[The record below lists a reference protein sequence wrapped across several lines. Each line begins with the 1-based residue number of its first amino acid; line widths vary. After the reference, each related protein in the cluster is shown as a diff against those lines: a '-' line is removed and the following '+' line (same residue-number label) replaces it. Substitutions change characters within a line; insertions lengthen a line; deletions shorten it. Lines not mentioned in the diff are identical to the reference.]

1 MSDSEPDL
9 YSFLQSK
16 NFSEADEAD
25 ESNEA
30 DEATPPDTEVQT
42 VDSFNSMLDDGDEA
56 DSDIEAE
63 FGYGFDDDGLG
74 EALRTCSEDALDEA
88 PFGIVQ
94 VDDDGIV
101 QFYNRYES
109 QLAGVAPEDAVGR
122 SFFTELAPCSS
133 NRLFHGRFKKGIR
146 KGTLDERFTYTF
158 TYKMSPT
165 LVQVRMHTDQ
175 ENNNWIMIRK
185 R

>member
-1 MSDSEPDL
+1 L

-16 NFSEADEAD
+16 DFAEAEDTTDEA
-25 ESNEA
+25 ES
-30 DEATPPDTEVQT
+30 DVQT
-42 VDSFNSMLDDGDEA
+42 VDSFETEAAPATGDAAVE
-56 DSDIEAE
+56 ET
-63 FGYGFDDDGLG
+63 FGYSFDDDELG
-74 EALRTCSEDALDEA
+74 EALRTCAEDTLDEA
-88 PFGIVQ
+88 PFGIVK

-109 QLAGVAPEDAVGR
+109 KLAGVAPEDAVGR
-122 SFFTELAPCSS
+122 NFFTQLAPCSS

-146 KGTLDERFTYTF
+146 RGTLDERFTYTF

-165 LVQVRMHTDQ
+165 LVQVRMYRDQ
-175 ENNNWIMIRK
+175 EGQNWVMIRK

>member
-16 NFSEADEAD
+16 DFD
-25 ESNEA
+25 ESDDAA
-30 DEATPPDTEVQT
+30 DAESEVQT
-42 VDSFNSMLDDGDEA
+42 VDSFTTASAPADD
-56 DSDIEAE
+56 DSTVKEE
-63 FGYGFDDDGLG
+63 FGYGFDDDELG
-74 EALRTCSEDALDEA
+74 EALRTYSEDTLDEA
-88 PFGIVQ
+88 PFGIVK
-94 VDDDGIV
+94 VDDDGVV

-109 QLAGVAPEDAVGR
+109 ELAGVAPEDAVGR
-122 SFFTELAPCSS
+122 NFFTQLAPCSS
-133 NRLFHGRFKKGIR
+133 NRLFHGRFKKGVR

-165 LVQVRMHTDQ
+165 LVQVRMYTDQ
-175 ENNNWIMIRK
+175 EGHNWVMIRK